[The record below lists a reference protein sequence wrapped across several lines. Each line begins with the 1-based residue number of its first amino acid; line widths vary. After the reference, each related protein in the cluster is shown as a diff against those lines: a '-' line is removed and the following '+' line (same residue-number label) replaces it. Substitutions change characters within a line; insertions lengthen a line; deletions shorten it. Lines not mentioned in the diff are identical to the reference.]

1 MRYHVIR
8 FLTSMSGSSKMITEA
23 DVLTWANAK
32 VEAQSGL
39 APVSKLSDASLASG
53 VYVLTL
59 IKAVAPRAVDL
70 AQVTPGVSAEE
81 KKLNARLAISCARRA
96 GCLIFALWEDIVE
109 TKPKM
114 LLVLFA
120 TLMQLDI
127 KSQAAV
133 EASTQKKMAR
143 KMSLIGEEG
152 EKE

>member
-1 MRYHVIR
+1 MRYHVIK
-8 FLTSMSGSSKMITEA
+8 FLTAMSGSTKPITEA
-23 DVLTWANAK
+23 DVLKWANEK
-32 VEAQSGL
+32 VASQSGL
-39 APVSKLSDASLASG
+39 APVLKMTDASLASG

-70 AQVTPGVSAEE
+70 AQVTPGTTAEE

-96 GCLIFALWEDIVE
+96 GCMIFALWEDIVE

-127 KSQAAV
+127 KSKVSAEV
-133 EASTQKKMAR
+133 GEQKKKKRMSVMAE
-143 KMSLIGEEG
+143 GDEEG
-152 EKE
+152 W

>member
-1 MRYHVIR
+1 M
-8 FLTSMSGSSKMITEA
+8 
-23 DVLTWANAK
+23 
-32 VEAQSGL
+32 
-39 APVSKLSDASLASG
+39 
-53 VYVLTL
+53 
-59 IKAVAPRAVDL
+59 
-70 AQVTPGVSAEE
+70 SAEE

-143 KMSLIGEEG
+143 KMSLIGEEE
-152 EKE
+152 EKEE